1 METLRHLDKAFQ
13 AKESE
18 TQPRITDSAKSSTI
32 IERERKKKLSMIQAA
47 LKNYIQ

>member
-1 METLRHLDKAFQ
+1 MTAHFSMETLRHLDKAFQ

-32 IERERKKKLSMIQAA
+32 IERERKKIFHDINSL
-47 LKNYIQ
+47 